1 MIIFVVYLLMFA
13 EAFYCFSLNRPS
25 DGDSQFI
32 RNEVFGL
39 QMMNNILAPYEIS
52 LGEFSLENYDEA
64 SEPGKS
70 PPNYGSIYILFIVA
84 SFVLLIVLSNMIIG
98 ILSEFLNELLA
109 QREFIERLVSVWM
122 VGMNQYSL
130 TEETTLTE
138 HYDDI
143 SEDETEGRQK
153 KNSRNETERR
163 RNKNPRKDEA
173 EPDAKKLIF

>member
-52 LGEFSLENYDEA
+52 LGEFSLENYDA
-64 SEPGKS
+64 ADEPGTS
-70 PPNYGSIYILFIVA
+70 PTNYGSVYILFIVA
-84 SFVLLIVLSNMIIG
+84 SFILMIVLSNMIIG

-109 QREFIERLVSVWM
+109 TREFIERLVMVWM

-138 HYDDI
+138 NYDDI
-143 SEDETEGRQK
+143 SDDETEGSKK
-153 KNSRNETERR
+153 KNSR
-163 RNKNPRKDEA
+163 KDDE
-173 EPDAKKLIF
+173 EPDAKKQIF